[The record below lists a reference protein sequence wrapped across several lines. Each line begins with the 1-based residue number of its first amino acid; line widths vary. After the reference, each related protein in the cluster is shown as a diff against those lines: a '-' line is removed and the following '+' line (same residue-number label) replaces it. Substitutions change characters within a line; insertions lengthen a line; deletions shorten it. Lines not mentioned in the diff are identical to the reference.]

1 MKKIIFTAIC
11 LAIAGCQSAETVE
24 SAQNYATCTF
34 PDAPSA
40 EAPSWVCDVM
50 PEDLAI
56 AATGYAKKSASGM
69 SIMRKVAV
77 NDARVNLA
85 SEFQTD
91 VSSMFKQA
99 IESSVKTTEANA
111 EENVVEVVESVTK
124 NVVSKSLTNSRIVV
138 SQVSPSGGLYVLIGM
153 DDLAYKANVE
163 KVVDTV
169 GEDSKLW
176 NQFNNEKTA
185 EDLSNALQSL
195 KAL

>member
-1 MKKIIFTAIC
+1 MKKIIFTTIY
-11 LAIAGCQSAETVE
+11 LALAGCQSTETVE

-34 PDAPSA
+34 PDAPST

-56 AATGYAKKSASGM
+56 AATGYAKKSQSGM

-99 IESSVKTTEANA
+99 IESSSKTTEADA
-111 EENVVEVVESVTK
+111 EENVVDVVESVTK
-124 NVVSKSLTNSRIVV
+124 NVVSKSLTNSRIIV

-153 DDLAYKANVE
+153 NDSAYKANVG
-163 KVVDTV
+163 KIVDTI